1 MDKLSQ
7 VPSSA
12 KTGSRTPTKKKGSKK
27 SPKKETKRRK
37 SNVPKKKTKKSS
49 GFRLP
54 GGLGPKGI
62 LTGILGLALIPRIV
76 PVTTPGQ
83 AKLATGIALRAL
95 KLSGGGALSAVGIM
109 EVAAEMLLPRLGGI
123 LPGGNGAQASGVYD
137 Y

>member
-1 MDKLSQ
+1 VDKLKD
-7 VPSSA
+7 VPQSA
-12 KTGSRTPTKKKGSKK
+12 KSGSRTPTKKKGSKK
-27 SPKKETKRRK
+27 SPKKNTRRK
-37 SNVPKKKTKKSS
+37 TNVAKKKTKKSS

-62 LTGILGLALIPRIV
+62 LSGILGLALIPQFV

-95 KLSGGGALSAVGIM
+95 KLSGGGALSSVGIM
-109 EVAAEMLLPRLGGI
+109 EVAAEMLLPRLGGLI
-123 LPGGNGAQASGVYD
+123 PGGSGAQNAGGYD